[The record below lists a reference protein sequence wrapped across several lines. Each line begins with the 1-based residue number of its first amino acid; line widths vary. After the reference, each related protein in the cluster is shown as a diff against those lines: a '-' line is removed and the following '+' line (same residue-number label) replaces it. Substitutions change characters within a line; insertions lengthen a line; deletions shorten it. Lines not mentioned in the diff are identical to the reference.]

1 MREAFQA
8 KSADNGAALTEKAEK
23 ILLEGKP
30 LVELTGVLVQFLC
43 HHDLDI
49 QEWSLRCLYQV
60 VELFGGTYEDATSVE
75 NIACFAGALLDSHPK
90 KQKQILRIIKRLVTS
105 STWHA
110 AALKERG
117 DVLLEAIGQ
126 ITKVENASEDTN
138 AVKSLV
144 VEIIKAT
151 GIA

>member
-1 MREAFQA
+1 MREAFQG
-8 KSADNGAALTEKAEK
+8 KSEGNGAVLTEKAEK
-23 ILLEGKP
+23 VLLEGKP
-30 LVELTGVLVQFLC
+30 LVELTGALVQFLC
-43 HHDLDI
+43 HYDPDI

-60 VELFGGTYEDATSVE
+60 VELFGGTYEDAMSPE
-75 NIACFAGALLDSHPK
+75 NIACFAAALLASDSK
-90 KQKQILRIIKRLVTS
+90 RQKQILRIIKRLVTS

-117 DVLLEAIGQ
+117 DALLEALVQ
-126 ITKVENASEDTN
+126 ITKVENSTEDTN

-144 VEIIKAT
+144 VEITKAT

>member
-8 KSADNGAALTEKAEK
+8 KSTGNGTALTEKAEQV
-23 ILLEGKP
+23 LLEGKP

-43 HHDLDI
+43 HYDSDI

-60 VELFGGTYEDATSVE
+60 VELFGGTYEDAMSVE
-75 NIACFAGALLDSHPK
+75 NIRYFAEALLASDLK
-90 KQKQILRIIKRLVTS
+90 KQKQILRIVKRLVTS

-110 AALKERG
+110 AALRERG
-117 DVLLEAIGQ
+117 KALVDAMVE
-126 ITKVENASEDTN
+126 ITKVDNVSEDTN

-144 VEIIKAT
+144 VEITKAT

>member
-8 KSADNGAALTEKAEK
+8 KSAGDGAMLTEKAEK
-23 ILLEGKP
+23 ILMEGKP
-30 LVELTGVLVQFLC
+30 LVELTGVLVQFLG
-43 HHDLDI
+43 HYDPDI

-60 VELFGGTYEDATSVE
+60 VELFGGTCEDAMSAD
-75 NIACFAGALLDSHPK
+75 NIVCFADALLASDTK

-117 DVLLEAIGQ
+117 DALLDAMMN
-126 ITKVENASEDTN
+126 ITKVENVTEDTD

-144 VEIIKAT
+144 VEISKAT

>member
-8 KSADNGAALTEKAEK
+8 KSAGNGAVLTEKAETV
-23 ILLEGKP
+23 LLEGKP

-43 HHDLDI
+43 HHDPDI
-49 QEWSLRCLYQV
+49 QEWSLRCLYPV
-60 VELFGGTYEDATSVE
+60 VELFGGTSEDAMSAE
-75 NIACFAGALLDSHPK
+75 NIACFAGALLASDSK
-90 KQKQILRIIKRLVTS
+90 RQKQILRIVKRLVTS

-117 DVLLEAIGQ
+117 DALLEAMVQ
-126 ITKVENASEDTN
+126 ITKVENPTEDTN

-144 VEIIKAT
+144 VEITNAT
-151 GIA
+151 GME

>member
-8 KSADNGAALTEKAEK
+8 KSTGNGAGLTEKAES

-30 LVELTGVLVQFLC
+30 LVELTGVLIQFLS
-43 HHDLDI
+43 HGDPDI

-60 VELFGGTYEDATSVE
+60 VELFGGTHEDAMSAE
-75 NIACFAGALLDSHPK
+75 NIMYLASALLASDPK

-105 STWHA
+105 STWHT
-110 AALKERG
+110 AALKEHG
-117 DVLLEAIGQ
+117 DSLLDAMVQ
-126 ITKVENASEDTN
+126 ITKIENPTEDTN

-144 VEIIKAT
+144 IEITKAT

>member
-1 MREAFQA
+1 M
-8 KSADNGAALTEKAEK
+8 
-23 ILLEGKP
+23 EGKP
-30 LVELTGVLVQFLC
+30 LVELTGVLIQFLG
-43 HHDLDI
+43 HHDPDI

-60 VELFGGTYEDATSVE
+60 VELFGGTYEDAMSPE
-75 NIACFAGALLDSHPK
+75 NIVCFSDALLASDLK
-90 KQKQILRIIKRLVTS
+90 RQRQILRIIKRLVTS

-117 DVLLEAIGQ
+117 DALLDAMVE

-144 VEIIKAT
+144 VEISKAT